1 MPAGHTE
8 YDLRAASQRRSRCGR
23 QHAVQACRT
32 PSPPLHP
39 AGIDQL
45 AGDFRLTLDQQI
57 GRAPSRRSAVTG
69 NVNPEASTLIPT
81 MATITCGWPRVT
93 PMWTDVPTATCARR
107 STSTTGRSS
116 TASPSLYTAP
126 AMGTS
131 TMVAVAYCTGQCPW
145 HRRHPRLHEGVTSG
159 LGRALCGGKRS
170 TLASQFLSVRPL
182 RHVRIATNF
191 SAACITSG
199 QLAKPRRRSV
209 SEDEKRS
216 LEKAAAGEEAG
227 WPGLWSCWTS
237 RRRAT

>member
-131 TMVAVAYCTGQCPW
+131 TMVAVAYFTGQCPW
-145 HRRHPRLHEGVTSG
+145 HRRHPRHHEG
-159 LGRALCGGKRS
+159 LPLALVEPYVEGNVQHSHHSFSASAPCVICES
-170 TLASQFLSVRPL
+170 QPIFPQLASPL
-182 RHVRIATNF
+182 A
-191 SAACITSG
+191 S
-199 QLAKPRRRSV
+199 
-209 SEDEKRS
+209 
-216 LEKAAAGEEAG
+216 
-227 WPGLWSCWTS
+227 
-237 RRRAT
+237 

>member
-1 MPAGHTE
+1 VPAGHTE
-8 YDLRAASQRRSRCGR
+8 YDLRATSKRRSRCGR

-32 PSPPLHP
+32 PLPPLHP

-131 TMVAVAYCTGQCPW
+131 TMVAVAYFTGQGPW
-145 HRRHPRLHEGVTSG
+145 HRRHPRHHEG
-159 LGRALCGGKRS
+159 LL
-170 TLASQFLSVRPL
+170 VR
-182 RHVRIATNF
+182 
-191 SAACITSG
+191 
-199 QLAKPRRRSV
+199 
-209 SEDEKRS
+209 
-216 LEKAAAGEEAG
+216 
-227 WPGLWSCWTS
+227 S
-237 RRRAT
+237 RRRIPSPLWPWSSLMWRETFNTRITVSQRPPLASSANRNQFFRSLHHLWPASETAEEISE